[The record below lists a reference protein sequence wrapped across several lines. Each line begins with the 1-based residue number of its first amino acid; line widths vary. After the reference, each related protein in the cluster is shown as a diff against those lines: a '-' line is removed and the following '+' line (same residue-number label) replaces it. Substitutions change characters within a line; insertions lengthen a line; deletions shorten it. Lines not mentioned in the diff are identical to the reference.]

1 MIAGIEITPDGKTA
15 YAFAVPH
22 STNETV
28 NGYIVKSTDGGKTWV
43 RTDGQIMATQFI
55 SKFAFGN
62 NGIVYA
68 ALIQIVKKQVWLLV
82 YTAAMTMEKPGYW
95 KARIIRNLWRSKTKE

>member
-28 NGYIVKSTDGGKTWV
+28 NGYIVKSTDDGKTWV
-43 RTDGQIMATQFI
+43 RTDGQIMAAQFI

-68 ALIQIVKKQVWLLV
+68 ALIQNSEKTGVASSLYSSNDDGKTWLLEGTNNKKLV
-82 YTAAMTMEKPGYW
+82 E
-95 KARIIRNLWRSKTKE
+95 I